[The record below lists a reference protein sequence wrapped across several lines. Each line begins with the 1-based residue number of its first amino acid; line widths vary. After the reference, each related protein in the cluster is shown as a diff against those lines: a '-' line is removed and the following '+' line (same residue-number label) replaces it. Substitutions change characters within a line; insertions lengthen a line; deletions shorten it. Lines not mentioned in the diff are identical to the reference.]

1 MILRVGKLFSRFR
14 LLKCFASGL
23 LLLTAMSRQIKAAQ
37 PPYVPLAAEPPA
49 LGEMLIHEIYK
60 TWRDTADQDYI
71 AARGSYRAELW
82 GPFLWSGLQAVEKY
96 FKAILLLAGYP
107 TIRFGHTLPSLFT
120 EACKAV
126 PALKQMEPL
135 DVEFLTHLHIHG
147 LNRYMSHQQVRN
159 QFDLLYLDR
168 VVRRLRMYCKASA
181 WIADEARK
189 PMTCQSLPTLPK
201 KLWEAICADSI
212 PGGYL
217 ERVLA
222 GKHTK
227 RQREILVWHNALYCS
242 RPGRKLRKVKLSWGF
257 RNSRVGLS
265 AEQLA
270 WLDARVKK

>member
-1 MILRVGKLFSRFR
+1 
-14 LLKCFASGL
+14 
-23 LLLTAMSRQIKAAQ
+23 MSHKTKIAQ
-37 PPYVPLAAEPPA
+37 PPYCPLAEEPPDFR
-49 LGEMLIHEIYK
+49 EMLIHEVYH
-60 TWRDTADQDYI
+60 TWRDTADHDYI

-107 TIRFGHTLPSLFT
+107 IVKFGHDLPKLFA

-135 DVEFLTHLHIHG
+135 DVQFLTHLHVHG
-147 LNRYMSHQQVRN
+147 TNRYLSHQQVRN

-168 VVRRLRMYCKASA
+168 VVRRLRMYCKVKAWSA
-181 WIADEARK
+181 DDGNR
-189 PMTCQSLPTLPK
+189 PMTCQSLPKQPRE
-201 KLWEAICADSI
+201 LWQAICADSV

-227 RQREILVWHNALYCS
+227 RQRDILVWHNTLYCS
-242 RPGRKLRKVKLSWGF
+242 RPGRKLHSVRLSWGF

-265 AEQLA
+265 AKQLA